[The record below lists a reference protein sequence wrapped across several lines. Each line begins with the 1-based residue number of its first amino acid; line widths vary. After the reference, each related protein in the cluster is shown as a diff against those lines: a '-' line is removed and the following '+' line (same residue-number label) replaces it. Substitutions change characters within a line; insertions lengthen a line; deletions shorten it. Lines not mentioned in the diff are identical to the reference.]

1 MFLELL
7 RKRRSIR
14 KFKHHAV
21 EPELI
26 DQIIEAAL
34 RAPSS
39 KGQYPWEF
47 IVVTDRK
54 LLEKL
59 SFTKPHGSS
68 FLKEAP
74 LCIVVCGRPDK
85 SDMWVEDCSIAST
98 LMLLAA
104 ESLGL
109 GACWIQIRERKHDD
123 YKLASNYVSELLEIP
138 GEMEVEAIIAAG
150 YPDEQKLGHDP
161 AKLHRDKVHQNRFGQ
176 R

>member
-21 EPELI
+21 EPGII
-26 DQIIEAAL
+26 DQLTEAAL

-39 KGQYPWEF
+39 KGLYPWEF
-47 IVVTDRK
+47 IVVTDRN

-74 LCIVVCGRPDK
+74 LGIVVCGRPSK

-109 GACWIQIRERKHDD
+109 GACWIQIRGRKHDGNQSACD
-123 YKLASNYVSELLEIP
+123 YVSELLEIP
-138 GEMEVEAIIAAG
+138 GDVDVESIIAAG
-150 YPDEQKLGHDP
+150 YPDEEKPGHDP
-161 AKLHRDKVHQNRFGQ
+161 KKIQRDKVHQDRFGQ
-176 R
+176 S